1 MSTQKLPYPAFRC
14 LCVNPR
20 VSKNNNKSRSHLGE
34 AGFSLTLLQNLR
46 IERRHLKNLILA
58 PTWKLDTRFTPY
70 LMIFKL
76 IAERFL
82 NNSIPN
88 PSLLRHII

>member
-14 LCVNPR
+14 LCVNLR
-20 VSKNNNKSRSHLGE
+20 DSINNNKSRSHLGE

-58 PTWKLDTRFTPY
+58 PTRKLDTRFTPY

-76 IAERFL
+76 ITERLL